1 MSRKRRSQT
10 PGGVAEDE
18 CPGKGVHR
26 LLGVLLGKTNVPG
39 RPSETPEGDAGLSA
53 DRVGVHPAQRVLVG
67 VGWVQHVG
75 RRQGPASTTRVCLVI
90 KVKAQGHLRDFHSIK
105 SDTS

>member
-1 MSRKRRSQT
+1 MSRKRR
-10 PGGVAEDE
+10 PGGVAGKDE
-18 CPGKGVHR
+18 CPGRGV
-26 LLGVLLGKTNVPG
+26 LGVLLGKTNVPG

-75 RRQGPASTTRVCLVI
+75 RRQGPASTRRVC
-90 KVKAQGHLRDFHSIK
+90 
-105 SDTS
+105 